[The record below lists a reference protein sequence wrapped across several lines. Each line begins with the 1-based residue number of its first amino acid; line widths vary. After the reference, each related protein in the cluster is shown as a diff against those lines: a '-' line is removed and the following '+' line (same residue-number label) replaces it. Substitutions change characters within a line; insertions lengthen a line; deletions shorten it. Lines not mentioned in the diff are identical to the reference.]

1 DADPRVEG
9 GEFKGLAAT
18 LDGNFDDLEIQAG
31 QAFHKKKGMTAQFQ
45 GSMDVTKDS
54 ATISKMQAKFFNAV
68 LEATGKVTGLQAEPV
83 VDFKMKSNAISL
95 EPWNELVPMLKD
107 YSLTGSASFDA
118 AANGPTAK
126 LQYGADIAV
135 KDL

>member
-1 DADPRVEG
+1 
-9 GEFKGLAAT
+9 
-18 LDGNFDDLEIQAG
+18 
-31 QAFHKKKGMTAQFQ
+31 
-45 GSMDVTKDS
+45 TKDS

-135 KDL
+135 KDLKAKAPMLKVEPVMNAVVKIATDKIEKLNV